1 MFDMGFRKDIRE
13 ILNRC
18 TGRKQTLFLSATL
31 PEEIMRMANRFLH
44 DPIGISVVSDDD
56 PSVGTLDQR
65 YFAVAPDRKL
75 TLLVKLLER
84 EKPELALIFTR
95 TKRGAE
101 RLGLHLQ
108 KRGWKA
114 LYIHGDLPQ
123 NQRDRAVADFRK
135 KKIPILV
142 ATDVMGRGI
151 DVTGIS
157 HVINYDVPEN
167 PEDYLHRVG
176 RSARMD
182 APGKAFTFVI
192 PDQAELL
199 TAIEILVNRLIEA
212 DFIPGCESDGEG
224 DRGRRRR

>member
-1 MFDMGFRKDIRE
+1 M
-13 ILNRC
+13 
-18 TGRKQTLFLSATL
+18 
-31 PEEIMRMANRFLH
+31 
-44 DPIGISVVSDDD
+44 
-56 PSVGTLDQR
+56 
-65 YFAVAPDRKL
+65 
-75 TLLVKLLER
+75 KLLER

-101 RLGLHLQ
+101 RLGNHLQ
-108 KRGWKA
+108 KRGFRA
-114 LYIHGDLPQ
+114 LFIHGDLPQ
-123 NQRDRAVADFRK
+123 SQREQAVADFRR

-157 HVINYDVPEN
+157 HVINYDVPEQA
-167 PEDYLHRVG
+167 EDYLHRVG

-199 TAIEILVNRLIEA
+199 TAIEFLVNRLIEP
-212 DFIPGCESDGEG
+212 DFIPGCEDDGGGSPFE
-224 DRGRRRR
+224 RRR